1 MKEMSIMIAVL
12 SLTTDA
18 SHPFKSVSKPM
29 NATGIRSGYKVFSLR
44 SNKFARKFTGNNKI

>member
-1 MKEMSIMIAVL
+1 MSIMITVL
-12 SLTTDA
+12 SLTADA

-29 NATGIRSGYKVFSLR
+29 NATGIRSGYRVFSLY